1 MKKKQ
6 KMKQKMINS
15 KIYRKVMS
23 IIKKEE
29 EIKKI
34 NRVQIIIYTINS
46 SKNLN
51 KKEQLMFL

>member
-1 MKKKQ
+1 
-6 KMKQKMINS
+6 MKQKMINS

-34 NRVQIIIYTINS
+34 NRV
-46 SKNLN
+46 
-51 KKEQLMFL
+51 